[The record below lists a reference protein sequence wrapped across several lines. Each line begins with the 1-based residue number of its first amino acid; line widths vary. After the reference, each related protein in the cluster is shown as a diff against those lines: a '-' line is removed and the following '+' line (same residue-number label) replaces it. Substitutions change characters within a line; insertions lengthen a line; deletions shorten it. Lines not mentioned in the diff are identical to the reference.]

1 MNAEAIV
8 AVSAAVVTLCQLLK
22 WAFIPDKYGPVAVLI
37 LSAVG
42 VALWVWSEP
51 DPITRAAAFGYFA
64 GWLAVSLNAAG
75 IYGFTRASGE
85 ALVRMAPPPGGAGS
99 SPTVKP

>member
-8 AVSAAVVTLCQLLK
+8 AVSAAVVTLVQLSK
-22 WAFIPDKYGPVAVLI
+22 WAIVPDKYGPIAVLV
-37 LSAVG
+37 LSALG
-42 VALWVWSEP
+42 VALWVWSGPEP
-51 DPITRAAAFGYFA
+51 VTRAAAFGYFA

-85 ALVRMAPPPGGAGS
+85 ALVRMQAPPGGAGS